1 MLKRKLTREEFNIL
15 VGLKEAKSLEKIES
29 SSTYSA
35 LKQEGY
41 IYNGTLTAKGQE
53 ALNPYHVKR
62 AIFIAAG
69 IGNRLRPI
77 TINTPKPLVRV
88 NGVRIIDTLLDACLA
103 AGIEE
108 LYIVRGYLG
117 EQFDQLLIKYPM
129 IRFLD
134 NDRYLQEN
142 NISSLMCARPF
153 LQNAYIFEADLL
165 LRNPKL
171 IQPYHFASNYLG
183 IKKDRTDDWCFI
195 TKNGVIQEWKLGG
208 EDCFQEVGISY
219 WDRESGEKLSKQIEL
234 TYNAPGGKD
243 KFWDHVP
250 LVDFREDH
258 HVEVRECHT
267 EDVIEI
273 DTFEELKMIDHGYV
287 V

>member
-1 MLKRKLTREEFNIL
+1 MKRELTQEEFNIL
-15 VGLKEAKSLEKIES
+15 IGLKENKLAEGIAAS
-29 SSTYSA
+29 SAYKD
-35 LKQEGY
+35 LLQEGY
-41 IYNGTLTAKGQE
+41 IKNGELTAKGQE
-53 ALNPYHVKR
+53 ALDPYRAKR

-117 EQFDQLLIKYPM
+117 EQFDQLLKKYPM
-129 IRFLD
+129 IRFLE
-134 NDRYLQEN
+134 NDRYHQEN
-142 NISSLMCARPF
+142 NISSLMYARHF
-153 LQNAYIFEADLL
+153 LQNAYVFEADLL
-165 LRNPKL
+165 LRNPRL

-183 IKKDRTDDWCFI
+183 IKKERTDDWCFI
-195 TKNGVIQEWKLGG
+195 TKDGIIQEWKLGG

-234 TYNAPGGKD
+234 TYSASGGKD

-250 LVDFREDH
+250 LVDFKEDH
-258 HVEVRECHT
+258 HVEVRECCT
-267 EDVIEI
+267 EDVTEI
-273 DTFEELKMIDHGYV
+273 DTFEELKIIDHSYLV
-287 V
+287 